1 MINPVKYVLYDS
13 QVPDSNPPV
22 IVVRSDEMAFGT
34 ITFTLPIKHVP
45 SPTCDTIYG
54 NDIRVKNS

>member
-22 IVVRSDEMAFGT
+22 IVVR
-34 ITFTLPIKHVP
+34 TFTGSGAFLVAYATQSMVMI
-45 SPTCDTIYG
+45 SG
-54 NDIRVKNS
+54 